1 MNYYNNSLDFLGK
14 PILKNNKIFKTS
26 QNRINYYN
34 TDVNKINNIYPKQ
47 NYKNNHLYQI
57 STSIPLFNLKE
68 NSYRRYHQSLNK
80 DSVKEAYKCGTN
92 HIDDSQDVFV
102 IFNFGDTRCTI
113 SLTKDVFGIVS
124 KEINIK

>member
-1 MNYYNNSLDFLGK
+1 MNKVVAGDYFDLDAIVEYDEQQK
-14 PILKNNKIFKTS
+14 CYCI
-26 QNRINYYN
+26 
-34 TDVNKINNIYPKQ
+34 
-47 NYKNNHLYQI
+47 
-57 STSIPLFNLKE
+57 KE
-68 NSYRRYHQSLNK
+68 NQKIHQRLNK

-113 SLTKDVFGIVS
+113 NLTKDVFGIVS